1 VLACAGR
8 DRRVMIGGCP
18 CVVHGLRAAQPGEGD
33 AFTSPQPGKRWA
45 TGGQPSRGGDRDA
58 HLLLPATL
66 NACGVEADASEP
78 TASGRRSRR
87 AAELRCSGRQ
97 DTTRQA
103 RDESPL
109 RTRRDRE
116 SAATSS
122 RSHRRHVAC
131 KRCAPRSR
139 APSSLRTAS
148 NAPAA
153 SGLSC
158 PSALSRSLRS
168 STLGVLPRD
177 CVPPLRACT
186 KPCSAGAQRVRCDCT
201 PCAPAATLIGCRPRP
216 RIARNVRALWVGAR
230 ARSRG
235 SRPSVDIT
243 RDYAQASCLCGAA
256 RGVLPRESRRARVIR
271 RYVNGRP
278 ARPCAR
284 QGAPLLRRVVAR
296 PARAARVCAPSMAC
310 SCTSRRYA
318 RGGLTAA
325 RFKPTTD
332 LRRARSVARKQQRKA
347 VGREATRTTAHRTNG
362 IEGMLAV
369 VVSA

>member
-1 VLACAGR
+1 MLACAGR
-8 DRRVMIGGCP
+8 DQRVMIGGCP

-122 RSHRRHVAC
+122 RFHRRHVAC

-158 PSALSRSLRS
+158 PSALSRLLRS
-168 STLGVLPRD
+168 GTLGSCLALACAV
-177 CVPPLRACT
+177 CARA
-186 KPCSAGAQRVRCDCT
+186 PGWLAGVQRVRWCRTHCT
-201 PCAPAATLIGCRPRP
+201 PAAPLVGRSPHP
-216 RIARNVRALWVGAR
+216 RIARNVRAPSSRCR

-235 SRPSVDIT
+235 SRRSVDIT

-256 RGVLPRESRRARVIR
+256 RGVVPRESPRPR
-271 RYVNGRP
+271 NPSLCHGPP

-284 QGAPLLRRVVAR
+284 QGAALPARRCSSVLHALRASARHPWLARFVQLGRVAR
-296 PARAARVCAPSMAC
+296 GLWYAAPGRPSPRAGNANSGHQEAVNSQSPP
-310 SCTSRRYA
+310 
-318 RGGLTAA
+318 RGGC
-325 RFKPTTD
+325 
-332 LRRARSVARKQQRKA
+332 RKL
-347 VGREATRTTAHRTNG
+347 
-362 IEGMLAV
+362 LAV